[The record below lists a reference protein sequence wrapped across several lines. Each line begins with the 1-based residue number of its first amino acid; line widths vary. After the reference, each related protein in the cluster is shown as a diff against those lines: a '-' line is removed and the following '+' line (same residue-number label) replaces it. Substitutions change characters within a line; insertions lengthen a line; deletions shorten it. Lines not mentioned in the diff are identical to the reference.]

1 MLFAAIA
8 VAVAGVSSMNT
19 LIRGFQADMLDS
31 AVSNLTGHLKVYA
44 PGYRDDPSIERS
56 FRLEDGFQPD
66 IPADKLLGWAPRIRV
81 PAVIMSERET
91 RGVQLVGVNP
101 EAESISFLADVPI
114 DGEGL
119 SATQDD
125 RILVGAELARQLET
139 KVGRRLVIITQG
151 ADGLNRERGFR
162 IAGIYDA
169 QGTGLEKIYVF
180 TGLARLQQMLDSD
193 AITEISVRLKEEPQK
208 ASVKQLL
215 IETFA
220 NMEVMDWQELE
231 PQVAAMYLFADGAIY
246 IWFILMMSALTFGLV
261 NTLVATVMERV
272 KELGMLRA
280 LGMRNRMVISQV
292 VLESTIIMS
301 VGVVVGLLGGYLI
314 YLSMSDGIDLSSFSA
329 GVEMVGMS
337 THLQPVLLV
346 DDFVLVASM
355 SLGLGFLASVYP
367 AWRAVKIKPLDA
379 MRH

>member
-1 MLFAAIA
+1 
-8 VAVAGVSSMNT
+8 
-19 LIRGFQADMLDS
+19 MLDS
-31 AVSNLTGHLKVYA
+31 ALSNLTGHLKVYA

-193 AITEISVRLKEEPQK
+193 AITEISVRLKAEPQNG
-208 ASVKQLL
+208 SVKQLL
-215 IETFA
+215 IKTFA